1 MEFFNNLRIIRKHI
15 WLVVLTTLVAGASA
29 AVIDH
34 IHFGRTV
41 YTSSAVLVL
50 NPNVANRAV
59 VGANLALDP
68 TNRTTPLDLDTLT
81 ATYDTY
87 IDSPY
92 FVARVIQRYGLTRT
106 AADLVANLTTS
117 RIPTTVLYKI
127 SVTGGN
133 PTETARDAQSLA
145 NGFIADDQQ
154 NTPNAGPLDPT
165 LTASGSAYWAQR
177 IASIARQ
184 LTAVFDDQRL
194 TLDQKYSSVVP
205 LQNALADAQANQAKL
220 TPAANPPAAKYL
232 FSLGP
237 DVLTRTTL
245 VANIVLFALL
255 GGFVVGIAL
264 ALLRE
269 YLDASLHDADEA
281 AEALGVPVLASIG
294 LLRGRSGPRGG
305 GRWPVPLG
313 PLLAPL
319 LDARWRGAGTRAV
332 PAPRQA
338 LEDSLVTLSRPFDSG
353 SEGFRN
359 LRTGIAFAGAI
370 HTARTIVIT
379 SALPREGKS
388 VVAAN
393 LAIVMAQA
401 GERVILVDANM
412 RAPVQHALFGLP
424 GAAGLSTLYL
434 GDEHT
439 LRAAALSLLQ
449 PTPIPYLR
457 LLDAGQIA
465 PNPAELLASTR
476 TAAIVETLAEQ
487 ADIVIIDTP
496 AMGLLT
502 DAVILASHA
511 DGTVLVASARA
522 TRRDLV
528 KAALGRLA
536 AVNARVLGVVLN
548 KADVPGSRAARYYRG
563 ARSGHIRAVGTPAGT
578 TAAMSLGSDGGPAA
592 RSRGTEG

>member
-34 IHFGRTV
+34 VHFGRTV

-106 AADLVANLTTS
+106 TADLVANITTS

-127 SVTGGN
+127 SVTGGA

-154 NTPNAGPLDPT
+154 NMPNAGPLDPT
-165 LTASGSAYWAQR
+165 LTAAGSAYWTQR

-184 LTAVFDDQRL
+184 LTAVFDDPRL

-220 TPAANPPAAKYL
+220 TPADNPPAAKYL

-245 VANIVLFALL
+245 VANIVIFALL

-281 AEALGVPVLASIG
+281 AEALGVPILASIG
-294 LLRGRSGPRGG
+294 LLRGRRGPRGG
-305 GRWPVPLG
+305 GRRPFPLG

-319 LDARWRGAGTRAV
+319 LDARWPGAETQGH
-332 PAPRQA
+332 A

-370 HTARTIVIT
+370 HKARTIVIT

-424 GAAGLSTLYL
+424 GASGLSTLYL

-439 LRAAALSLLQ
+439 LRAAVLSLLQ

-511 DGTVLVASARA
+511 DGTVLVAGARA

-528 KAALGRLA
+528 KAALGRLT

-548 KADVPGSRAARYYRG
+548 KADVPGSRATRYYRG
-563 ARSGHIRAVGTPAGT
+563 ARSGPAHAGGAPAGT
-578 TAAMSLGSDGGPAA
+578 AAAVSLGSDGGPTA
-592 RSRGTEG
+592 RSRGAEG

>member
-34 IHFGRTV
+34 VHFGRTV

-106 AADLVANLTTS
+106 TADLVANITTS

-154 NTPNAGPLDPT
+154 NMPNAGPLDPT
-165 LTASGSAYWAQR
+165 LTAAGSAYWTQR
-177 IASIARQ
+177 IASITRQ
-184 LTAVFDDQRL
+184 LTAVFENPRL
-194 TLDQKYSSVVP
+194 TLDRKYSSVIP

-237 DVLTRTTL
+237 DVLTRTAL

-255 GGFVVGIAL
+255 GGFVVGVAL

-294 LLRGRSGPRGG
+294 LLRGRRGPRGG
-305 GRWPVPLG
+305 RRRPFPLG
-313 PLLAPL
+313 PL
-319 LDARWRGAGTRAV
+319 LDARWPGAGTRAV
-332 PAPRQA
+332 PTPGHA

-370 HTARTIVIT
+370 HKARTIVIT

-424 GAAGLSTLYL
+424 GASGLSTLYL

-439 LRAAALSLLQ
+439 LRAAVLSMLQ

-528 KAALGRLA
+528 KAALGRLT

-548 KADVPGSRAARYYRG
+548 KADVPGSRATRYYRG
-563 ARSGHIRAVGTPAGT
+563 ARSGPARAAGAPAGAP
-578 TAAMSLGSDGGPAA
+578 AAVSLGSDGGPAA
-592 RSRGTEG
+592 RSRGAEG

>member
-1 MEFFNNLRIIRKHI
+1 MEFFNNLSIIRKHI

-34 IHFGRTV
+34 VHFGRTV

-92 FVARVIQRYGLTRT
+92 FVARVIQRYGLART
-106 AADLVANLTTS
+106 AADLVANITTS

-127 SVTGGN
+127 SVTGGD
-133 PTETARDAQSLA
+133 PTETARDARSLA

-154 NTPNAGPLDPT
+154 NMPNAGPLDPT
-165 LTASGSAYWAQR
+165 LTAVGSAYWTQR
-177 IASIARQ
+177 IASITQQ
-184 LTAVFDDQRL
+184 LTTVFDDPRL
-194 TLDQKYSSVVP
+194 TLDQKYNRVVP

-220 TPAANPPAAKYL
+220 TPATNPPAATYL

-237 DVLTRTTL
+237 DVLTRTAL

-255 GGFVVGIAL
+255 GGFVVGVAL

-281 AEALGVPVLASIG
+281 AEALGVPVLACIG
-294 LLRGRSGPRGG
+294 LLRGRRGARG
-305 GRWPVPLG
+305 DRRPFPLG
-313 PLLAPL
+313 PLRDVPWPGMGT
-319 LDARWRGAGTRAV
+319 ARV
-332 PAPRQA
+332 PTPGHA
-338 LEDSLVTLSRPFDSG
+338 LEDALVTLSRPFDSG

-370 HTARTIVIT
+370 HKARTIVIT

-412 RAPVQHALFGLP
+412 RAPVQHDLFGLP
-424 GAAGLSTLYL
+424 GASGLSTLYL

-511 DGTVLVASARA
+511 DGTVLVAGARA

-528 KAALGRLA
+528 KAALGRLS

-548 KADVPGSRAARYYRG
+548 KADVPGSRATRYYHG
-563 ARSGHIRAVGTPAGT
+563 ARSRLTRASGAPVGT
-578 TAAMSLGSDGGPAA
+578 TAATSFGSDGGPAV
-592 RSRGTEG
+592 RSRGAEG

>member
-34 IHFGRTV
+34 VHFGRTV

-106 AADLVANLTTS
+106 AADLVANITTS

-127 SVTGGN
+127 SVTGGA

-154 NTPNAGPLDPT
+154 NMPNAGPLDPT
-165 LTASGSAYWAQR
+165 LTAAGSAYWTQR
-177 IASIARQ
+177 IASITRQ
-184 LTAVFDDQRL
+184 LTAVFDDPRL
-194 TLDQKYSSVVP
+194 TLDQKYGSVVP

-255 GGFVVGIAL
+255 GGFVVGVAL

-269 YLDASLHDADEA
+269 YLDASLHDTDEA
-281 AEALGVPVLASIG
+281 AEALGVSVLASIG
-294 LLRGRSGPRGG
+294 LLRGRRGPRGG
-305 GRWPVPLG
+305 GWPSPLG

-319 LDARWRGAGTRAV
+319 LDARRLGAAMHGH
-332 PAPRQA
+332 A

-370 HTARTIVIT
+370 HKARTIVIT

-424 GAAGLSTLYL
+424 GVSGLSTLYL
-434 GDEHT
+434 GDEHS

-476 TAAIVETLAEQ
+476 TAAIVDTLAEQ

-563 ARSGHIRAVGTPAGT
+563 ARSGPARADGAPAGT

-592 RSRGTEG
+592 RSRGAEG